1 MSGIATT
8 GWEWGAA
15 SLAAVAVLYVLL
27 VGGLAV
33 AGRPASAR
41 ALVRFVPD
49 ALVLFRRLL
58 ADRRV
63 PRRRKAALALGIAY
77 LATPI
82 DLVPDLIPVVG
93 QLDDALVVAILLR
106 YLARGGGPA
115 LLEELWPGP
124 RESLRVLL
132 RLAFGAAG
140 PRKRARTRCLFS
152 IGPFMLGL
160 VLAFAGLSAA
170 SSAER
175 VAGDAASRAHL
186 GALTFAT
193 AGERTAPGR
202 FPAAPAFDAARSFAR
217 ARDGQV
223 AFAVVGAHG
232 ALHGLDA
239 DRAYPSASLVKA
251 MLLVA
256 YLNRLESDHAPLDTA
271 ARGMLDTMIR
281 ASDNAAA
288 TAVHALVGT
297 AGLEAVADSAG
308 MERFVASPAWGDS
321 SVTAADQARLFARI
335 DRLLPREHRQYALRL
350 LSGIAPEQRWG
361 VPDAAP
367 PRFEVYFK
375 GGWRPSES
383 GQLVHQGALLE
394 RGRRRLGLAVLSDG
408 SPSFDYGVAT
418 VEGVAARLLQPEYG
432 SFAGA
437 SLAATGRS
445 PAPAT
450 PRPRPAG
457 ERSARLGPSAGW

>member
-1 MSGIATT
+1 LQWAALSL
-8 GWEWGAA
+8 GALVA
-15 SLAAVAVLYVLL
+15 LYLAL
-27 VGGLAV
+27 VGGLVV

-41 ALVRFVPD
+41 ALARFVPD
-49 ALVLFRRLL
+49 AIVLFRRLL
-58 ADRRV
+58 ADDRV
-63 PRRRKAALALGIAY
+63 PRRRKAALALGVVY
-77 LATPI
+77 LAMPI
-82 DLVPDLIPVVG
+82 DLVPDPIPVVG

-124 RESLRVLL
+124 DESLRVLL
-132 RLAFGAAG
+132 RIAFGAPD
-140 PRKRARTRCLFS
+140 PRKRARTRRLFS

-160 VLAFAGLSAA
+160 VLAFGVLGAARPAEPEAGA
-170 SSAER
+170 
-175 VAGDAASRAHL
+175 AASRAQL
-186 GALTFAT
+186 GALALAT
-193 AGERTAPGR
+193 AGERPAPGR
-202 FPAAPAFDAARSFAR
+202 FPPAPAFEAARSFAR

-223 AFAVVGAHG
+223 AFAVVGAHD

-256 YLNRLESDHAPLDTA
+256 YLDRLESDDAPLDTA
-271 ARGMLDTMIR
+271 ARGMLDAMIR

-288 TAVHALVGT
+288 TAVHGLVGT
-297 AGLEAVADSAG
+297 AGLEAVAEGAT

-335 DRLLPREHRQYALRL
+335 DRFVPREHRDYALRL
-350 LSGIAPEQRWG
+350 LSGIAPEQSWG
-361 VPDAAP
+361 VPAAAP

-375 GGWRPSES
+375 GGWRPSEA

-418 VEGVAARLLQPEYG
+418 VEGVAARLLEPQYG
-432 SFAGA
+432 SFAGV
-437 SLAATGRS
+437 SLAATERS
-445 PAPAT
+445 PAPSRTT
-450 PRPRPAG
+450 PRPDD
-457 ERSARLGPSAGW
+457 ERSAPPGPSAGW